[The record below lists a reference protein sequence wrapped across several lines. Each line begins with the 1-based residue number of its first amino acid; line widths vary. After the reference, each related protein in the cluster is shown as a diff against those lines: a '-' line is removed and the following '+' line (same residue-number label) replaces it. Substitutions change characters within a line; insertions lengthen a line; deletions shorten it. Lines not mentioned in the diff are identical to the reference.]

1 MRKPL
6 SGSWTSGTHMD
17 WDFLN
22 FLGVEEDKHD
32 TDKILRKL
40 SDRSINRGRL
50 IMVRDYNLN

>member
-1 MRKPL
+1 
-6 SGSWTSGTHMD
+6 MD

-32 TDKILRKL
+32 TDEILRKL
-40 SDRSINRGRL
+40 SDRSTNRGRL